1 MIARAVSAVLLALS
15 LLVSSSVA
23 SAADKVSQVPV
34 HFAKGQSAATLNG
47 SFKGYDTVEYLLTA
61 KAGQVLSV
69 KVSGSSNADLNVF
82 PPADYVLP
90 DPQQLALP
98 LEGDDTR
105 SARLPADGVYRIQMY
120 QPRASARRGA
130 VVKYSLKIEVR

>member
-1 MIARAVSAVLLALS
+1 MIARPVSAVLLSLS
-15 LLVSSSVA
+15 LLMSSSAVL
-23 SAADKVSQVPV
+23 AADKVSQVPV
-34 HFAKGQSAATLNG
+34 HFAKGQSATTFKG

-69 KVSGSSNADLNVF
+69 KVSGSSNANINVF

-98 LEGDDTR
+98 LEGTDTR
-105 SARLPADGVYRIQMY
+105 SARLPAYGLYRIQIY

-130 VVKYSLKIEVR
+130 VVKYSLKVEVR

>member
-1 MIARAVSAVLLALS
+1 MIVRHASIALLALS
-15 LLVSSSVA
+15 LALSSSA
-23 SAADKVSQVPV
+23 IFAADKVSQVPV
-34 HFAKGQSAATLNG
+34 HFAKGQSATALKG

-69 KVSGSSNADLNVF
+69 KVSGSSNANLNVF
-82 PPADYVLP
+82 PPVDYVLP

-98 LEGDDTR
+98 LEGTDTR
-105 SARLPADGVYRIQMY
+105 SARLPADGLYRIQVY